1 MKNQMPKTKIT
12 RKLQLGRKL
21 LTLKLYNAITWLP
34 TNLFSEAK
42 RMALQSQFRVWW
54 GYQTLDYFLS
64 QIESASNSNIRRPW
78 TIRKTC
84 KFHKLKQMLVR
95 GCVYKQMCAGERKQ
109 IVIIKE
115 TFEAYEQSG
124 KHAHSIKWNSC

>member
-1 MKNQMPKTKIT
+1 MPKTKIT

-54 GYQTLDYFLS
+54 GYQTLDLV
-64 QIESASNSNIRRPW
+64 
-78 TIRKTC
+78 
-84 KFHKLKQMLVR
+84 KLNQHLT
-95 GCVYKQMCAGERKQ
+95 Q
-109 IVIIKE
+109 
-115 TFEAYEQSG
+115 TFEGHEQSG
-124 KHAHSIKWNSC
+124 KHANSIKWNRC